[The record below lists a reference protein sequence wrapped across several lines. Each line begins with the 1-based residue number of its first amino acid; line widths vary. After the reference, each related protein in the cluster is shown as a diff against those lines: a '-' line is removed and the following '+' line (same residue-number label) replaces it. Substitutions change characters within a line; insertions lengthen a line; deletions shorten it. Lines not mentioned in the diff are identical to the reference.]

1 MNLDKKDD
9 LSVTAEILEDE
20 NDKSTSRR
28 STRSSSKVGAE
39 FLVKFYLTF

>member
-39 FLVKFYLTF
+39 FVVKFYSIF